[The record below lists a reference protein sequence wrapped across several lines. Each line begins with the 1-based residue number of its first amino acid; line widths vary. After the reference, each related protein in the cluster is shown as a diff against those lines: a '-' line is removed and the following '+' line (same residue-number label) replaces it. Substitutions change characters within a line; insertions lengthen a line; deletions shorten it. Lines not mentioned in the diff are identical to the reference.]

1 MTAHPFR
8 RGVTALLAA
17 MLLAGCGEKEP
28 IRLGYVGGL
37 TGRTADLGTSG
48 RNGLQIALDQV
59 NAAGGIKGRK
69 VEVIFKDDENDPE
82 KGLRAVRE
90 LIDAKVATILG
101 PMTSNVAVA
110 VTPLANQAN
119 VLLMAGPVTTAE
131 LAGKDDQF
139 FRTIAVNTVHAET
152 MATFL
157 YQKRGVRRISAA
169 VNMSNKAY
177 TESWINSFAQAFVAQ
192 GGQVDQRVPYTSAT
206 DTDFSD
212 LTSKLLA
219 NTPDAVVFVTSAV
232 DVALFANQ
240 ARLQG
245 ANALMVT
252 SEWAGTGKLTEIGG
266 ANVDGYIVPQYLD
279 PQSQAPIFAAFRD
292 TYRQR
297 FQQDLGF
304 PAVVTFNAAQV
315 VFKALAAQQSGE
327 SLKQTLL
334 RVRRFDGLLEPIV
347 FDDFGDVQS
356 KTFLTEVRD
365 GQYHVIQ

>member
-1 MTAHPFR
+1 MNLR
-8 RGVTALLAA
+8 RGITAVLAI
-17 MLLAGCGEKEP
+17 MLLSACGEKEP

-48 RNGLQIALDQV
+48 RNGLQIVLDQV
-59 NAAGGIKGRK
+59 NAAGGIRGRK

-82 KGLRAVRE
+82 KGARAVGD
-90 LIDAKVATILG
+90 LIAAQVVAILG

-119 VLLMAGPVTTAE
+119 LLLMAGPVTTAD

-152 MATFL
+152 MAAFL
-157 YQKRGVRRISAA
+157 YQKRGIRRVSAA

-177 TESWINSFAQAFVAQ
+177 TESWINSFECAFVAH
-192 GGQVDQRVPYTSAT
+192 GGRVEHRVPYTSAT
-206 DTDFSD
+206 DTDFSGVMRNV
-212 LTSKLLA
+212 LSNA
-219 NTPDAVVFVTSAV
+219 PDAVVLVTSAV

-245 ANALMVT
+245 ATALMVT

-266 ANVDGYIVPQYLD
+266 ANVEGYIVPQYLD
-279 PQSQAPIFAAFRD
+279 PQSTAPVFAAFRD
-292 TYRQR
+292 VYRQR

-304 PAVVTFNAAQV
+304 PAVVMHNAAQV
-315 VFKALAAQQSGE
+315 VFKALAEQQSGE

-356 KTFLTEVRD
+356 KTFLTEIRD
-365 GQYHVIQ
+365 GRYHVIQ